1 MVKGKPVDNIEPDHE
16 DAYYRE
22 MGYQQALTIF
32 EGGAGY
38 PYGIMDELHDLEK
51 WIEIIGEIVMKEE
64 NKFKEIVIKDKF
76 QEIGIPSE
84 SLLENWHKKMF
95 RPFSYK
101 QILMGIHTTFNDGLL
116 NFYDLLLREGR
127 LNIQEEKKQN
137 SLDILNKLKHLD
149 LSLPKLMETIQG
161 YNFIRNRVTHEGGYY
176 NESMKYIESFKKL
189 TKNRSDIKIE
199 VLTNSHK
206 NYTHRIKII
215 KSSLLKDYIKD
226 IRNVFIG
233 LLKGAQSLE
242 YIE

>member
-1 MVKGKPVDNIEPDHE
+1 
-16 DAYYRE
+16 
-22 MGYQQALTIF
+22 
-32 EGGAGY
+32 
-38 PYGIMDELHDLEK
+38 
-51 WIEIIGEIVMKEE
+51 
-64 NKFKEIVIKDKF
+64 
-76 QEIGIPSE
+76 
-84 SLLENWHKKMF
+84 
-95 RPFSYK
+95 
-101 QILMGIHTTFNDGLL
+101 
-116 NFYDLLLREGR
+116 
-127 LNIQEEKKQN
+127 
-137 SLDILNKLKHLD
+137 
-149 LSLPKLMETIQG
+149 METIQG